1 MEQENNKYR
10 STSGQI
16 DGQKTISQWTISE
29 PKNFGKANATSAVEQ
44 CTLEIEAKYKKQLK
58 SGGYYEH
65 QSDID
70 KEQFFQVMLAKNFV
84 DYKDKLDWKS
94 GVGVQ
99 IKYNGGRMIATKTGL
114 WTRKGEKYVSAP
126 HIEEALK
133 PFFLKYPDA
142 ILDGEGYNYPLREK
156 LNEIMKLLR
165 KTVYITPA
173 DFQRSKELI
182 RFYIYDGYGFPAG
195 KNLPN
200 TTSDSDYLLR
210 KQAIDNSFFAP
221 VFADRYKDIVHHVPT
236 WVVHSESELET
247 LYKKFLDDKQEG
259 AILRILNVPYDN
271 KRSKYLLKYKPIDT
285 AEFEIIG
292 IEEGI
297 GNRSGMAGAV
307 WFQYS
312 DGRKF
317 KGSLKGNEAQFKEI
331 LQRKKEFIGHTVT
344 VHYNGLTGK
353 GKGLPNY
360 ARLDCNNYDQT
371 GDCPKLEN

>member
-165 KTVYITPA
+165 KTV
-173 DFQRSKELI
+173 
-182 RFYIYDGYGFPAG
+182 
-195 KNLPN
+195 
-200 TTSDSDYLLR
+200 
-210 KQAIDNSFFAP
+210 
-221 VFADRYKDIVHHVPT
+221 H
-236 WVVHSESELET
+236 
-247 LYKKFLDDKQEG
+247 
-259 AILRILNVPYDN
+259 
-271 KRSKYLLKYKPIDT
+271 
-285 AEFEIIG
+285 
-292 IEEGI
+292 
-297 GNRSGMAGAV
+297 
-307 WFQYS
+307 
-312 DGRKF
+312 
-317 KGSLKGNEAQFKEI
+317 
-331 LQRKKEFIGHTVT
+331 
-344 VHYNGLTGK
+344 
-353 GKGLPNY
+353 
-360 ARLDCNNYDQT
+360 
-371 GDCPKLEN
+371 